1 MSEEKAKSETGR
13 DMELSRNVSPIVRL
27 ENLEQLI
34 LNGGRNNGNNNNNS
48 IKESLCTEIA
58 SGQKISVETLLDCII
73 VLYDECQNSS
83 LRREKTVSEFI
94 ELMKQ
99 AVHNIKQ
106 LRLCRDD
113 FEILKVIGRGAFGIV
128 CVVKMIA
135 TNKVYAMKILNKWE
149 MLKRAETAC
158 FREERDV
165 LVYGDRQF
173 ITNLHY
179 AFQDE
184 HNLFLVMDYYCG
196 GDLLTLLSKFED
208 RLPEEMTRFYI
219 AEMII
224 AISSVHKLNYI
235 HRDIK
240 PDNIVLDANG
250 HIRLADFGSCLK
262 LGANGMVSSN
272 VAVGTP
278 DYISPEILRAMED
291 GKGKYGT
298 ECDYWSLG
306 VCMYEMLFG
315 ETLFYAESLV
325 ETYGKI
331 MNFKNS
337 FDFPPEDPDYPISDN
352 AKDLIK
358 RLICAPEDRIGKNGL
373 DDFRNHPWFTGID
386 WETLRDGD
394 APYIPEVS
402 SPTDTSNFDVEDTD
416 VKLFSDAVA
425 PTSNPAFSGHH
436 LPFIGFTFTQHSS
449 LSDLGT
455 VNTQLTSSSIMA
467 NVSKCNGERVNP
479 EITRKLQDE
488 INTLTKRNGELESQL
503 QSLSSS
509 SNTERKLSESSKM
522 QELESAIVQLKKENE
537 DAIKEKHKLHENLKA
552 LENDFKTS
560 NQQNKQRMMEF
571 MELSD
576 EAKELRTQKVMLVR
590 QVRDKEE
597 DLEKSAQKIEALRN
611 DLRLVEKSRRE
622 MESKLQEY
630 SADVLRERQARERSE
645 EFCRKLQAEGSNSNA
660 NAHEDT
666 LKREIERLENEKKD
680 LLSQQH
686 ARFTQEINILRE
698 QLNES
703 ESQRN
708 LTQMEL
714 NQIREKLDI
723 HRQNISSLEG
733 SVNNLKKEKQY
744 LIDEN
749 LRLTGEMEMLNE
761 TNRRLQHDHT
771 QVESDY
777 EELKN
782 KRQAIANWEQ
792 QINEIIQWVSD
803 EKEARTYLQALAS
816 KMTEELDVMKSG
828 SGTIHQ
834 TQDKNWRNR
843 RSQKL
848 EKMELLNLQSSLQSE
863 IQAKALISDELSR
876 TRADLVAAQKDLNEY
891 RQNLDSILNEM
902 KRKDNLIKELQYKL
916 ENNEGL
922 SIKGRSDDK
931 QKTDGTTFTTTTPN
945 IVQSSSTSCVVENE
959 NKLIDI
965 ETVMVNNFV
974 NIDTSNSNV
983 NSDDE
988 NNERLINEYLAAE
1001 MLLLDDRQEDE
1012 KLIQSPLSQ
1021 PPSSIN
1027 TTTSS
1032 SCASIAFNSTNSEH
1046 FSSCSEDSNEMM
1058 INESYIVNNDDDD
1071 DDENK
1076 SNSFKNEQDT
1086 LTTSSNYV
1094 DVSSR
1099 CEILL
1104 QPSSSTS
1111 ALLPHAASNLYTPN
1125 RDNNRNHRKAVR
1137 KNFSLWIGVTSCVW
1151 ACLVLLLKN
1160 YTN

>member
-1 MSEEKAKSETGR
+1 MSEEKAKNETGR
-13 DMELSRNVSPIVRL
+13 DDVNLSRNVSPVVRF
-27 ENLEQLI
+27 ENLEQFI
-34 LNGGRNNGNNNNNS
+34 MNGKNSAVFGNGS
-48 IKESLCTEIA
+48 TKESVIFTEIS
-58 SGQKISVETLLDCII
+58 SGHKISVETLLDCLI

-99 AVHNIKQ
+99 AVQNIKQ

-262 LGANGMVSSN
+262 LGANGKVQSN

-298 ECDYWSLG
+298 ECDWWSLG

-315 ETLFYAESLV
+315 ETPFYAESLV

-373 DDFRNHPWFTGID
+373 DDFRNHPWFAGID
-386 WETLRDGD
+386 WESLRDGD

-402 SPTDTSNFDVEDTD
+402 SPTDTSNFDVEDAD

-425 PTSNPAFSGHH
+425 PTSNPAFSAHH
-436 LPFIGFTFTQHSS
+436 LPFIGFTFTQHSN

-455 VNTQLTSSSIMA
+455 GAQQISA
-467 NVSKCNGERVNP
+467 VSKCNGERVNP

-503 QSLSSS
+503 QSLSNN
-509 SNTERKLSESSKM
+509 SNSLEQRKHSLESSRM

-537 DAIKEKHKLHENLKA
+537 DAIKEKHKLLENFRA
-552 LENDFKTS
+552 LENDLKTS
-560 NQQNKQRMMEF
+560 NQQHKQRMVEF

-597 DLEKSAQKIEALRN
+597 DLEKSAQKIETLRN
-611 DLRLVEKSRRE
+611 DLRLAEKNRRE
-622 MESKLQEY
+622 MESKLQEI
-630 SADVLRERQARERSE
+630 SADISRERQARERSE
-645 EFCRKLQAEGSNSNA
+645 EFCRKLQAEGSHTNV
-660 NAHEDT
+660 HEEN
-666 LKREIERLENEKKD
+666 LKREIERLEIEKKD
-680 LLSQQH
+680 LIAQQH
-686 ARFTQEINILRE
+686 ARFTQEINSLRE

-708 LTQMEL
+708 LIQMEL
-714 NQIREKLDI
+714 NQTREKLEL
-723 HRQNISSLEG
+723 HRQNTLSLES
-733 SVNNLKKEKQY
+733 SVNSLKKEKQY

-749 LRLTGEMEMLNE
+749 IRLTGEMEMLNE
-761 TNRRLQHDHT
+761 TNRRLQHD
-771 QVESDY
+771 QSLVESDY

-816 KMTEELDVMKSG
+816 KMTEELDVMKGG
-828 SGTIHQ
+828 SGTINNT

-876 TRADLVAAQKDLNEY
+876 TRAELVAAQKDLTEY
-891 RQNLDSILNEM
+891 RQNLDSILSEA

-916 ENNEGL
+916 ENNEGYNL
-922 SIKGRSDDK
+922 I
-931 QKTDGTTFTTTTPN
+931 T
-945 IVQSSSTSCVVENE
+945 NE
-959 NKLIDI
+959 NIISDSQIIINKRN
-965 ETVMVNNFV
+965 TSKNNG
-974 NIDTSNSNV
+974 NNV
-983 NSDDE
+983 AYHTNQ
-988 NNERLINEYLAAE
+988 A
-1001 MLLLDDRQEDE
+1001 Q
-1012 KLIQSPLSQ
+1012 LIQ
-1021 PPSSIN
+1021 I
-1027 TTTSS
+1027 TSS
-1032 SCASIAFNSTNSEH
+1032 SLQIT
-1046 FSSCSEDSNEMM
+1046 DL
-1058 INESYIVNNDDDD
+1058 NESTI
-1071 DDENK
+1071 K
-1076 SNSFKNEQDT
+1076 KLSKKAK
-1086 LTTSSNYV
+1086 
-1094 DVSSR
+1094 R
-1099 CEILL
+1099 C
-1104 QPSSSTS
+1104 SKYSKT
-1111 ALLPHAASNLYTPN
+1111 N
-1125 RDNNRNHRKAVR
+1125 RKKRKKR
-1137 KNFSLWIGVTSCVW
+1137 QK
-1151 ACLVLLLKN
+1151 
-1160 YTN
+1160 